1 MMPNPKTPAIDEA
14 RFAAEWEQDRE
25 LLEQLAENGDVAAI
39 ARTVD
44 VSFVGAMKDLETVA
58 EDAELLGFAF
68 GQLVPDE
75 DGDAPDEWRLDLDVE
90 QTIEPDAIRALTRK
104 CLEIEAT
111 YPGIEYDGWGC
122 MTMTGADD

>member
-1 MMPNPKTPAIDEA
+1 MPNPNTPAIDEA
-14 RFAAEWEQDRE
+14 RFEQEWEQDRE
-25 LLEQLAENGDVAAI
+25 LLEQLAENGDVASI
-39 ARTVD
+39 ARAVD

-58 EDAELLGFAF
+58 EDAELLGFVF

-122 MTMTGADD
+122 MTMTGAAD